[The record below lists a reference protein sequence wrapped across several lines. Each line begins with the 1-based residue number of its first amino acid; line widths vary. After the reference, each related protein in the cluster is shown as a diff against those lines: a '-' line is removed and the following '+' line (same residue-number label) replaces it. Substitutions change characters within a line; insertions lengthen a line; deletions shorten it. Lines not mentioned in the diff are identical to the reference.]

1 MKADKP
7 GSGISG
13 SLHSAVDDCAQVV
26 SESWAQQVAG
36 QEATRQE
43 PAGAVAGGLRF
54 ASMDYGSDAYKQTL
68 ALRERV
74 LRQPL
79 GLSLWDE
86 NLTEE
91 SRQLHFG
98 LLNTESRPVA
108 CLVVV
113 SLTGQAV
120 KIRQM
125 AVDPDYQGQGLGR
138 KLMQRVEQWLMAR
151 GVKTATLHARTTAVG
166 FYESLGYVQ
175 IGAEFAEVG
184 IPHCKMT
191 RNF

>member
-1 MKADKP
+1 MKTDKP
-7 GSGISG
+7 APGAPGS
-13 SLHSAVDDCAQVV
+13 
-26 SESWAQQVAG
+26 
-36 QEATRQE
+36 
-43 PAGAVAGGLRF
+43 GLRF
-54 ASMDYGSDAYKQTL
+54 AVIDYGSDTYQQTL
-68 ALRERV
+68 ALRERI

-91 SRQLHFG
+91 NRQLHFG
-98 LLNTESRPVA
+98 LLDAESRPVA
-108 CLVVV
+108 CLVVA
-113 SLTGQAV
+113 SLSDVPFAAPEV

-138 KLMQRVEQWLMAR
+138 SLMQLVEQWLIAR
-151 GVKTATLHARTTAVG
+151 DVKTATLHARTTATG